1 MNLIDALTPMH
12 HPVRAQSDE
21 GSSKSM
27 WQRAMKGVGALSPL
41 KMKALAPR
49 WLQSLTLPLMLALGQ
64 SLVVNV
70 ALADTYPSKPIRV
83 IIPAGAG
90 DSCDTL
96 VRVLGPR
103 VSERIG
109 QPFVIDNRPGSS
121 GQLGLSLIKQATPD
135 GYTLGCGQGGNM
147 VIVPLVYQ
155 KVPYDTKKD
164 FAPIALLA
172 SNFLALIVGPHVP
185 YKTTEE
191 LIAFAKKN
199 PGRLAFGTNGEGA
212 FLHMATEQF
221 SQQAG
226 ITYLHVPY
234 KSMPAVFTEM
244 LGGQIDASLAS
255 YIAAEPLIASGKLKM
270 LGIAR
275 TSRLPE
281 YPNVPTLSETLP
293 GFTSGGWFGMIAPS
307 GAPPEAI
314 ALLNK
319 EFNLALKDPEVIDR
333 MKKLG
338 LDTHTESPQFFT
350 DTINSDLAR
359 WGKLLKDIDFKKM

>member
-1 MNLIDALTPMH
+1 MNLLPKTLRMDSSFTPTPCNAKPH
-12 HPVRAQSDE
+12 
-21 GSSKSM
+21 
-27 WQRAMKGVGALSPL
+27 
-41 KMKALAPR
+41 
-49 WLQSLTLPLMLALGQ
+49 ALGGWGLGTQ
-64 SLVVNV
+64 TVVSAMRA
-70 ALADTYPSKPIRV
+70 ALMGMGLMMGLGMNTAHGETYPIKPIRV

-109 QPFVIDNRPGSS
+109 QPLVIDNRPGSS
-121 GQLGLSLIKQATPD
+121 GQLGLSLIKQAPPD

-172 SNFLALIVGPHVP
+172 SNFLALIVGPTVP
-185 YKTTEE
+185 FKTTEE
-191 LIAFAKKN
+191 FIAHGRKN
-199 PGRLAFGTNGEGA
+199 PGKITFGTNGEGA

-234 KSMPAVFTEM
+234 KSMPDVFTSM

-255 YIAAEPLIASGKLKM
+255 YIAAEPLIAAGKLKM

-275 TSRLPE
+275 TSRLPD
-281 YPNVPTLSETLP
+281 YPTVPTLAETLP
-293 GFTSGGWFGMIAPS
+293 GFASGGWFGMIAPT

-319 EFNLALKDPEVIDR
+319 EFNLALKDPEIIER

-338 LDTHTESPQFFT
+338 LDTHTESPQYFT